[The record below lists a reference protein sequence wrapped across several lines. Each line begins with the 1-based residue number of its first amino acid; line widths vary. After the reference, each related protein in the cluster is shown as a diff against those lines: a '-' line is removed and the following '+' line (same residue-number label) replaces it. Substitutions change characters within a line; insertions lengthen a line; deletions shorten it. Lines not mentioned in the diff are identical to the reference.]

1 MSSVL
6 PILSIEKAFLLIEII
21 CEKGPLGA
29 TELAKLS
36 KLNKT
41 TAFRI
46 LSTLSTLGYLSQDK
60 LTKKYNITLKFLKIS
75 SKSLS
80 DTDIIKYAKPHLK
93 ALSDLTG
100 ETVHLVE
107 RSGNEIIYID
117 KYENFANSVRMVSR
131 VGISLPMIR
140 TAVGKA
146 LMAKLSDDET
156 EDIWKSSEIIKK
168 TQRTITD
175 LNEFKAEL
183 KKVKENG
190 YATDIE
196 ENEEGVSCVA
206 AAVCDIKGKYKYA
219 VSVSAPSSRMT
230 EENIRKTGIAVL
242 KTARELS
249 ET

>member
-1 MSSVL
+1 MSSVS

-36 KLNKT
+36 GLNKT
-41 TAFRI
+41 TAYRI
-46 LSTLSTLGYLSQDK
+46 LSTLLSLGYIKQDE
-60 LTKKYNITLKFLKIS
+60 LTKKYNIALKFLKIS

-93 ALSDLTG
+93 ALSELTG

-117 KYENFANSVRMVSR
+117 KYENYTNSVRMVSR
-131 VGISLPMIR
+131 VGVSLPMIR

-146 LMAKLSDDET
+146 IMAKLSDEET
-156 EDIWKSSEIIKK
+156 ENIWKSSEIIKK
-168 TQRTITD
+168 TQKTITNF
-175 LNEFKAEL
+175 NEFKAEL

-206 AAVCDIKGKYKYA
+206 AAVCDINGKYKYA
-219 VSVSAPSSRMT
+219 ISVSAPSSRMT
-230 EENIRKTGIAVL
+230 EENIKKTGAAVL

-249 ET
+249 EV